1 MPSLGADMDA
11 GTVTEW
17 RIGPGDTVRRGD
29 IVAVVETD
37 KADIEIESFHDG
49 VVVELVVPAGVRVPV
64 GTTLATLAPTGAA
77 ETGASPGEAPAAP
90 VPAPTPVPVTA
101 PAPAPAPVPV
111 APEVGDHDTGA
122 QHRARS
128 PLVRKLARERG
139 VDLAH
144 VDGTGPGGTITR
156 DDIERAAARD
166 DIEQVAARDDIARA
180 GAGLQPV
187 PSGNGERVRAT
198 PRARTLAKAR
208 GVDLRS
214 LTGTGPAG
222 AVTGADVEK
231 APEVPD
237 QARRAAD
244 PAVAMRAAIAGL
256 VTRSNRDIPHYYV
269 ESRLDLTATMAW
281 LAEHNADRP
290 PARRV
295 LPAAVLLRAVA
306 LAAQEVPSLN
316 GWWRESGFEP
326 AATVDVG
333 VVVSLRSGGLLVPV
347 IRDGGGRG
355 VDETMSELRD
365 AVGRARA
372 GRLRASELSDPSI
385 TVTNLGD
392 LGAEVVYG
400 VIYPPQV
407 AIVGFGRILDQPWV
421 SDGAVVVRPVVRA
434 TVAADHRASDG
445 AHGARFLTL
454 LQRALER
461 PGEL

>member
-49 VVVELVVPAGVRVPV
+49 VVVELVVPEGVRVPV
-64 GTTLATLAPTGAA
+64 GTTLATLAPTEAA
-77 ETGASPGEAPAAP
+77 EPGASPDEAPAGP
-90 VPAPTPVPVTA
+90 VPAPTPVPAPAPVTA
-101 PAPAPAPVPV
+101 PAPAPV
-111 APEVGDHDTGA
+111 AHEVGDHDTGA

-166 DIEQVAARDDIARA
+166 DTERA
-180 GAGLQPV
+180 AGLQPV

-198 PRARTLAKAR
+198 PRARALAEAR

-214 LTGTGPAG
+214 LTGTGPDG

-231 APEVPD
+231 APEVPEP
-237 QARRAAD
+237 ARRPAD

-333 VVVSLRSGGLLVPV
+333 LVVSLRSGGLLVPV

-355 VDETMSELRD
+355 VDETMSALRD

-421 SDGAVVVRPVVRA
+421 SDGAVVVRPVVHA

-445 AHGARFLTL
+445 AHGARFLTA